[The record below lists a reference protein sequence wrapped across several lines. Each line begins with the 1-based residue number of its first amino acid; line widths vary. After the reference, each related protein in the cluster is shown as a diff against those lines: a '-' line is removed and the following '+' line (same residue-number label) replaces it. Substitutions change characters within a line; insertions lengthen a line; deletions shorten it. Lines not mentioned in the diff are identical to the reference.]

1 MLELHL
7 FPKNMSLS
15 GCIKAK
21 HVDVDV
27 CGKCLGGG
35 LVRNTAGSGGG
46 RLGMD
51 CITIL
56 ILINFVA
63 LCPAADC
70 IYTNFSRGGNLDF
83 IYANIWSGRC
93 SWSKWKMAIFEED
106 LWVTDLFDRFSNFGW
121 GPYWENGDV
130 HRTQLSLLVGLCF
143 CGSDLTN
150 GVHFLNVN
158 LSLP

>member
-7 FPKNMSLS
+7 FPQNILLS

-51 CITIL
+51 CITVL
-56 ILINFVA
+56 IPSFVA
-63 LCPAADC
+63 LCPAADI
-70 IYTNFSRGGNLDF
+70 IYTNFSHGGNLDF
-83 IYANIWSGRC
+83 IYANI
-93 SWSKWKMAIFEED
+93 
-106 LWVTDLFDRFSNFGW
+106 
-121 GPYWENGDV
+121 
-130 HRTQLSLLVGLCF
+130 
-143 CGSDLTN
+143 
-150 GVHFLNVN
+150 
-158 LSLP
+158 